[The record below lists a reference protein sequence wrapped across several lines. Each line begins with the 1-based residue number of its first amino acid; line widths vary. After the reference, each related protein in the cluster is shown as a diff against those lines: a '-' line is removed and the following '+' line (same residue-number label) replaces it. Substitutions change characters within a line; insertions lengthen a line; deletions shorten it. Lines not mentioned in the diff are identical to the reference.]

1 MVDRLHQTFKLD
13 SFGIV
18 AEARRPT
25 QEGGGSIPAKVD
37 TKPNT
42 SKCRSREYHPYIET
56 NCILLLYAKSTEWK
70 PGKMKSIRCVTKNS

>member
-1 MVDRLHQTFKLD
+1 MIHQLKNVGLGLDGHVVDRLHQTFKLV

-18 AEARRPT
+18 ARGERPT

-42 SKCRSREYHPYIET
+42 SKCRSREYQP
-56 NCILLLYAKSTEWK
+56 
-70 PGKMKSIRCVTKNS
+70 